1 MHGARERNT
10 IRWDA
15 RRTLL
20 QGEIER
26 LQAEL
31 DQVRLDPAR
40 RDTLH
45 RQLEDA
51 QRRMRAIGPSPRAK
65 MG

>member
-10 IRWDA
+10 TRWDV

-31 DQVRLDPAR
+31 AEPRLDPTR
-40 RDTLH
+40 VDTLR

-51 QRRMRAIGPSPRAK
+51 QRRKRDIGPSPRPK